1 MGWDYKDAG
10 KRKSGQD
17 REMQRRKGQGKLTG
31 QRVAVSVRGREG
43 TELMPGHDGTDRDQA
58 QAFGGWAMCG

>member
-1 MGWDYKDAG
+1 
-10 KRKSGQD
+10 
-17 REMQRRKGQGKLTG
+17 MQRRKGQGKLTG